1 MAKIEFY
8 VVDEYGTESKFT
20 SIDLPEADI
29 QFLVDESSFPTL
41 DYLSMLE
48 AHEPEI
54 VYFEQDDPICGMKEF
69 GKYDIYEKAAKE
81 IFEWYSQQE
90 GLNINVRWARA
101 N

>member
-1 MAKIEFY
+1 MSKVEFY
-8 VVDEYGTESKFT
+8 VADEYGTESKFT
-20 SIDLPEADI
+20 SIDLPGADT
-29 QFLVDESSFPTL
+29 QFLVNESSFPAL

-48 AHEPEI
+48 AYEPEI
-54 VYFEQDDPICGMKEF
+54 VYFEQDDPICGMREF

-90 GLNINVRWARA
+90 GLNINVRWA